1 MKTIFYS
8 LLLTFLFI
16 ALAISVII
24 GTCKIMGWT
33 CDITR
38 ITFSLTFS
46 LVWLYFHKEVE
57 TFMKEESEEENKKR
71 HRKIVRNYE
80 RKDASMASVSK
91 RD

>member
-16 ALAISVII
+16 ALTIGVSI

-57 TFMKEESEEENKKR
+57 TFMKEESEEEIIK
-71 HRKIVRNYE
+71 
-80 RKDASMASVSK
+80 
-91 RD
+91 

>member
-16 ALAISVII
+16 ALTIGVII
-24 GTCKIMGWT
+24 VTCKIMGWT

-38 ITFSLTFS
+38 ITFSFTFS

-71 HRKIVRNYE
+71 HRKI
-80 RKDASMASVSK
+80 
-91 RD
+91 

>member
-16 ALAISVII
+16 ALMVGINI

-33 CDITR
+33 CDITS
-38 ITFSLTFS
+38 ITFSLTFT

-57 TFMKEESEEENKKR
+57 SFIKEG
-71 HRKIVRNYE
+71 
-80 RKDASMASVSK
+80 KD
-91 RD
+91 DDD

>member
-16 ALAISVII
+16 ALTIGVSI

-38 ITFSLTFS
+38 ITFSLIFS

-57 TFMKEESEEENKKR
+57 TFMKEDQK
-71 HRKIVRNYE
+71 RKI
-80 RKDASMASVSK
+80 
-91 RD
+91 

>member
-16 ALAISVII
+16 ALTIGVSI

-46 LVWLYFHKEVE
+46 LVFLYFHKEVE
-57 TFMKEESEEENKKR
+57 TFMKEDQK
-71 HRKIVRNYE
+71 RKI
-80 RKDASMASVSK
+80 
-91 RD
+91 